1 MNKFILSLSFMS
13 LLPGLAFAEFKEV
26 SDSEIKNNFL
36 TLVKDTE
43 VEARLNETSEFTSCR
58 DQNKFDPKNTDDS
71 KLALATKCF
80 ETSLSKKSPEELKKL
95 ADNLQLESYGLI
107 KSKNTKDITSYL
119 TGKLTKAL
127 TGRDP
132 NEKDPQKIKEQLK
145 FKNQTFVD
153 HKVFVELYV
162 NQLGKSAL
170 QEVSRFCFENLRNKS
185 NPTSDNF
192 YDHWTENKYSLPPA
206 EDIQN
211 LSDTGE
217 PRFEV
222 LSGGANID
230 MSKKED
236 VFNEMIQG
244 ITKTNI
250 DKDFMEKFFGICQS
264 AIRPLCN
271 KFKTSS
277 DVNSDKSITI
287 PTTVNSTKM
296 HDGANACLT
305 MNRLQSIRS
314 AISKTKIVIESM
326 EKLSADDQKT
336 AINIMLEDP
345 VKLYQQG
352 EGKGEKTLDELTSIG
367 STDLLENQDQSYL
380 DEVDKCSQDGST
392 SSCSE
397 NVGKKEDLD
406 KVLYSIEM
414 DTNLKR
420 EIEKA
425 RVKKLSQDT
434 DKKKLRE
441 YLEENGYLQLL
452 KDDPDLKNE
461 ALIIQAVEQNFNAK
475 KVATIEALRNKM
487 GKRQASDDTS
497 AEEKKDIAQGVA
509 KETKEERARLAQVV
523 LFNNIITS
531 HLTLYKKDGSGKREK
546 VARNVNAWKKE
557 QDALNSNS
565 NFNQDYF
572 SGISD
577 MVKAEDTSQLKNTSI
592 IDVGIIDI
600 ILGKDPE
607 KDSN

>member
-1 MNKFILSLSFMS
+1 MNKLILSLTFLC
-13 LLPGLAFAEFKEV
+13 LLPCLAFAEFKEV

-36 TLVKDTE
+36 SLVKDNE

-58 DQNKFDPKNTDDS
+58 DKNKFDPKNTDDS
-71 KLALATKCF
+71 KLAEATKCF
-80 ETSLSKKSPEELKKL
+80 ESSLSKKSSEELKKL

-119 TGKLTKAL
+119 SGKLTKAL

-185 NPTSDNF
+185 NTTSDNF
-192 YDHWTENKYSLPPA
+192 YDHWNGNKYSLPKP

-211 LSDTGE
+211 LSDNGE

-222 LSGGANID
+222 VSSGSNID
-230 MSKKED
+230 MTKKED
-236 VFNEMIQG
+236 VFNEMIKG
-244 ITKTNI
+244 ITKSDI
-250 DKDFMEKFFGICQS
+250 DKNFMEDFFGICQS

-271 KFKTSS
+271 KFKNST
-277 DVNSDKSITI
+277 DVNSDKSITV
-287 PTTVNSTKM
+287 PTVSNSTKM
-296 HDGANACLT
+296 NDGANACLT
-305 MNRLQSIRS
+305 MSRLQSIRL
-314 AISKTKIVIESM
+314 AISKTKTIIESM
-326 EKLSADDQKT
+326 EKLSAEDQKT
-336 AINIMLEDP
+336 AINIMLDDP

-352 EGKGEKTLDELTSIG
+352 EGKGEKTLDELTNMA
-367 STDLLENQDQSYL
+367 STDLLENQDQGYQAEL
-380 DEVDKCSQDGST
+380 DKCIQDGSNT
-392 SSCSE
+392 NCDESL
-397 NVGKKEDLD
+397 GKKEDLD
-406 KVLYSIEM
+406 KTLFNIEM
-414 DTNLKR
+414 DANLKR
-420 EIEKA
+420 EIEKE
-425 RVKKLSQDT
+425 RVRKLSKET

-461 ALIIQAVEQNFNAK
+461 ALIVQAIEQNFNAK

-487 GKRQASDDTS
+487 GKRQASDSIS
-497 AEEKKDIAQGVA
+497 ADDKKNLAQDVA
-509 KETKEERARLAQVV
+509 LETKEERARLAQVV

-531 HLTLYKKDGSGKREK
+531 HLTLYKKNNSGEREK

-557 QDALNSNS
+557 QEALNSNN
-565 NFNQDYF
+565 NFNQEYF

-600 ILGKDPE
+600 ILGKEDKP
-607 KDSN
+607 